1 MKIIIVT
8 YIIASALALGLL
20 HRSLNKAESDIQT
33 LAEVLTH
40 HADALDSHTEALF
53 QILEDLTI
61 PYM

>member
-1 MKIIIVT
+1 MKIIIIT
-8 YIIASALALGLL
+8 YIIASAIALGLL

-53 QILEDLTI
+53 QIIEDLTI

>member
-8 YIIASALALGLL
+8 YIIASAIALGLL

>member
-8 YIIASALALGLL
+8 YIIASAIALGLL
-20 HRSLNKAESDIQT
+20 HRSLNKAESDIET

>member
-8 YIIASALALGLL
+8 YIIASAIALGLL
-20 HRSLNKAESDIQT
+20 HRSLDQAESNIET

>member
-1 MKIIIVT
+1 MHKIIIS
-8 YIIASALALGLL
+8 YIIASAIALGLL
-20 HRSLNKAESDIQT
+20 NHAINKAQDNIQT
-33 LAEVLTH
+33 LAEVLVH

>member
-1 MKIIIVT
+1 MKIIIIT
-8 YIIASALALGLL
+8 YIIASAIAMGLL
-20 HRSLNKAESDIQT
+20 HRSLDQAESNIET

>member
-8 YIIASALALGLL
+8 YIIASAIALGLL
-20 HRSLNKAESDIQT
+20 HRSLDQAESNIET

-53 QILEDLTI
+53 QILEDLTV

>member
-8 YIIASALALGLL
+8 YIIASAIALGLL
-20 HRSLNKAESDIQT
+20 HRSLNKAESDIET

-53 QILEDLTI
+53 QIIEELTI